1 MELPFLF
8 VNLTLAM
15 AAALLGGVI
24 ARFLRQPVILGYF
37 LGGVLIS
44 DFTPGPVGDVHQL
57 EVLAD
62 IGVAFL
68 MFALGVEVSLSTLLS
83 VGRVALLGGLVQIV
97 ASMAVGAG
105 LAMLIGLSGLAAVF
119 FGALVALSSTV
130 VVIRLL
136 SDRGELAAPHGRIA
150 VGILI
155 VQDLSVVPMMV
166 ILPAFNG
173 PTDGLVASLGLAL
186 VKAIAILVGTLVIG
200 GRVVPW
206 VLLRVA
212 RTGAP
217 DLFVLAI
224 VTLALGTAL
233 ETAWSGLS
241 LAFGA
246 FLAGLVIAE
255 SELSHQVLDRIGPLR
270 DAFISMFFVSVGMLL
285 NPAYILGEAPLV
297 LAIAVAV
304 LIAKG
309 LISGAVPLFFG
320 QSLATATLVG
330 ASLAQIGEF
339 SFVLARVGVDQG
351 IISERIFGLTL
362 AVAVV
367 TIVLTPGALRLAGP
381 LAGTL
386 GSLPGTGRGAAPAA
400 PSASSSAVGPLRN
413 HVVILGYGRLGR
425 ELATWLENHDVPF
438 MVVESRADLLEPLQA
453 RGIPTLAGDA
463 SSPQLLDQ
471 CDLPRA
477 RVVAVTLP
485 DSVAAAGA
493 IRHVRA
499 RNPQLDVVARA
510 GEAAVVGML
519 GAQGASEVVQP
530 EFEAALEFVR
540 HTLGSFTPDAARL
553 EAELAARRDSYYR
566 PADGAPR

>member
-1 MELPFLF
+1 MDLPFLF
-8 VNLTLAM
+8 VNVTLAL
-15 AAALLGGVI
+15 AAALLGGVV
-24 ARFLRQPVILGYF
+24 ARLLRQPVILGYF

-44 DFTPGPVGDVHQL
+44 EFTPGPVGDVHQL

-83 VGRVALLGGLVQIV
+83 VGRVALLGGLVQIA
-97 ASMAVGAG
+97 ASMAIGAG
-105 LAMLIGLSGLAAVF
+105 LAVLIGLSGLAAVF

-136 SDRGELAAPHGRIA
+136 ADRGELAAPHGRIA
-150 VGILI
+150 LGILI

-166 ILPAFNG
+166 VLPAFNG

-186 VKAIAILVGTLVIG
+186 VKAVAILVGTLAIGARVI
-200 GRVVPW
+200 PW
-206 VLLRVA
+206 VLTRVA
-212 RTGAP
+212 RAGAP

-233 ETAWSGLS
+233 VTAWAGLS
-241 LAFGA
+241 IAFGA

-270 DAFISMFFVSVGMLL
+270 DAFITMFFVSVGMLL
-285 NPAYILGEAPLV
+285 NPAYILGEAPLI
-297 LAIAVAV
+297 LAIAAAV

-309 LISGAVPLFFG
+309 LVAGAVPLFFG
-320 QSLATATLVG
+320 YPLATATLVG

-339 SFVLARVGVDQG
+339 SFVLARLGVDQG
-351 IISERIFGLTL
+351 ILSERIFGLTL

-381 LAGTL
+381 LAGAL
-386 GSLPGTGRGAAPAA
+386 GSRLGAGRAAATATYLGNGAGAGT
-400 PSASSSAVGPLRN
+400 LRD
-413 HVVILGYGRLGR
+413 HVVVLGYGQLGQ
-425 ELATWLENHDVPF
+425 ELVSWLERRGVPF
-438 MVVESRADLLEPLQA
+438 VVVESRADLLGPLRA

-471 CDLPRA
+471 CELPRA

-485 DSVAAAGA
+485 GSVAAAGA
-493 IRHVRA
+493 IRHVRG
-499 RNPQLDVVARA
+499 RNPDLDVVARA
-510 GEAAVVGML
+510 EGETAVGML
-519 GAQGASEVVQP
+519 HSQGADEVVQP

-540 HTLGSFTPDAARL
+540 HTLGSFAPDAARL

-566 PADGAPR
+566 PAYGAPR